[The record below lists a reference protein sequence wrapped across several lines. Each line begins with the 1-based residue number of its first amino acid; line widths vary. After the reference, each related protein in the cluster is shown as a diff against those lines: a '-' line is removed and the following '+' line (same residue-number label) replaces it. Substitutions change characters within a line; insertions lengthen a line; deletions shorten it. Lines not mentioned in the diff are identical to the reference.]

1 VKANVV
7 EIVGLSVWELLLL
20 PAVHLAGKVV
30 EVLVMRTALMTA
42 TQHVKMLVR
51 LNILKLL

>member
-1 VKANVV
+1 MKANVV